1 MVELS
6 SAAMTE
12 LENCMESLITIFHR
26 YADEDGDGQTLSK
39 KELSKL
45 IETELPAFLKAQNNP
60 KVVDEIRKD
69 LDQNGDSKVDF
80 QEFLTLVVGLSI
92 ACEKCFVLH
101 SQKKGKK

>member
-1 MVELS
+1 
-6 SAAMTE
+6 MTE

-26 YADEDGDGQTLSK
+26 YADEDGDGKTLSK

-45 IETELPAFLKAQNNP
+45 IETELPAFLKCQKNP
-60 KVVDEIRKD
+60 KVVDDIRKD

-80 QEFLTLVVGLSI
+80 EEFLSLVVGLSI

-101 SQKKGKK
+101 EQKKGKK